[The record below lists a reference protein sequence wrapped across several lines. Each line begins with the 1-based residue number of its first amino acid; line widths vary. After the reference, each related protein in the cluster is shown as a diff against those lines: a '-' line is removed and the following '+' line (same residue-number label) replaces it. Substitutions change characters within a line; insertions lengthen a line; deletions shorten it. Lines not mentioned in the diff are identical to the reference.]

1 MKLKFYCYFV
11 HIVIHTFGSWCF
23 KNMFRGEVYKKV
35 KFRLILNYVL
45 EYKLTPALAKIMQ
58 ISNLY
63 YLIKLNGK
71 RIMIPIIEYKG
82 NQSNILIENI
92 KIKIIGLE

>member
-11 HIVIHTFGSWCF
+11 HIVIHTYGSWCF

-35 KFRLILNYVL
+35 KLRLILNYIL
-45 EYKLTPALAKIMQ
+45 KDKLTPALVKIMR

-71 RIMIPIIEYKG
+71 RIMMPIIEYKG

-92 KIKIIGLE
+92 KIKIVCLE